1 MYMGVV
7 CVCRDRDT
15 QRETER
21 FILRITQLWNLASP
35 KSARWAVSLDTQEE
49 LILQLKVKVGC
60 GRISSFLREV
70 SLFLL
75 RPSTDWMMST
85 HIVDGN
91 LLYSK
96 STDLN
101 VNLIFKNTFTETS
114 VIMFDRISGYCDQ
127 AILMEKKKKKR
138 P

>member
-1 MYMGVV
+1 
-7 CVCRDRDT
+7 
-15 QRETER
+15 
-21 FILRITQLWNLASP
+21 
-35 KSARWAVSLDTQEE
+35 
-49 LILQLKVKVGC
+49 
-60 GRISSFLREV
+60 
-70 SLFLL
+70 
-75 RPSTDWMMST
+75 MMST

-127 AILMEKKKKKR
+127 AILMEKKKKKDHNTHMIR
-138 P
+138 LSGKSRLLQN